1 MTKIGTLI
9 NNDHCIAISIID
21 IRIFVL
27 KIASTNKGK
36 KGITPSNILKTNTN
50 LFIILS
56 LSKQIIS

>member
-9 NNDHCIAISIID
+9 NNDHCIVISIID

-36 KGITPSNILKTNTN
+36 KGTIPSNILKTNIGRVN
-50 LFIILS
+50 CNEN
-56 LSKQIIS
+56 